1 MFSDFPLKFSY
12 GSFKG
17 RGLTLRFL
25 MDFELICVQGK
36 RLCSIFQSTMCEY
49 PVFPRQFVAKAVLS
63 PMYAFGSFVK
73 NQMAVTMWVYFWDF
87 SYVSL
92 IYRSAFVPIP

>member
-25 MDFELICVQGK
+25 MDFELIFIQGE
-36 RLCSIFQSTMCEY
+36 RLGSIFQSAMCEY
-49 PVFPRQFVAKAVLS
+49 RVFPREFVAKAVLS
-63 PMYAFGSFVK
+63 PTYAFNNFVK
-73 NQMAVTMWVYFWDF
+73 N
-87 SYVSL
+87 
-92 IYRSAFVPIP
+92 